1 LSIRDPFYADIER
14 ALASPLDTDL
24 FERLAAE
31 IVESKGY
38 PTNLAVGGADNGYDF
53 ELLDSTLEPG
63 PGVVTTSDR
72 VTTNLKKNLASNRSN
87 CPNAAKKT
95 FVVTSTVL
103 TSVKRNN
110 LKKAA
115 GELGYVYLGAADRAD
130 VARYIYAH
138 PHWASELLGLAG
150 EPSALSVVART
161 SRPLLDVALVG
172 RDAARQSLRELQG
185 DAMVVGSPGSGKTAL
200 LADLAASGE
209 ASFMVSRDMSAVANA
224 LRAQQPKV
232 VVIDDLD
239 DDVAATRDLVQLR
252 TEIGADFR
260 IVVTDWE
267 RCPELEQAM
276 GLASDDIVVLDQL
289 SRDEIVEVVKSVGVA
304 GPRQLIREIVDQSEG
319 MPGLAVTL
327 TQAALSGD
335 YEALFAG
342 DRLGLVMESAVNQL
356 LGNAAEGNAAILAL
370 AAIAFAGDVGLA
382 LEETAD
388 FVGISRGE
396 LQRVLR
402 RLTSGGIV
410 RSDARRV
417 SIRPRS
423 LRSYLIRK
431 AFFGPGPADY
441 QRLLAVV
448 PNSGQTAVELVKAS
462 RAGAVVPDLL
472 DIVLSSGDTMAARY
486 YVGTGEREAREYLRA
501 APEMSIHVAHE
512 ALHTAPE
519 VVIPS
524 LLVLALDDR
533 RELHNTPE
541 QPLRLIKDWGNS
553 AFPGGGE
560 AVERKRTVI
569 NAALKWAAEGGDFET
584 ACRAC
589 CEVLRTSFEGSE
601 TDPGAGM
608 TIHLVSG
615 MLTDE
620 EIAQLI
626 PLWEQVRNAIGQAAS
641 VPWPSLLSL
650 ASSLVH
656 PRVLGDHPIE
666 VFAASR
672 GFAQRVLDDLGELG
686 RPHPAVL
693 ERLSSLR
700 ARLGLEEIYEIPHD
714 YAVLLGERDFTDW
727 ERDEEQRAQQIAELA
742 DQWAVD
748 HPNDFAARMRWL
760 ADEAALAGGTGYDR
774 SPHLCYL
781 VAQRVSSPRGWLDA
795 VIAGGLGPTCQQPFV
810 DCAIAGYEEGW
821 ETLVSP
827 MLGDTPTESVAIDA
841 ALRAPSMSD
850 ELWPSIAP
858 LLPRYEK
865 HIDILCL
872 RKQVSTH
879 TLGRLLTH
887 ESSVVVHATAVGMW
901 TGEKHGQ
908 IPEELRTQWEDAVVR
923 IDDDEYWLEE
933 ILASSP
939 DVAARWLRA
948 RIEHNDWR
956 ALGQRK
962 NVSSACQGLDHDER
976 LQILGSV
983 GSQFYNESVAAAL
996 IGDSEDLYREVLRDS
1011 SMDDNWEAPLRRSP
1025 DDEWRRLAGIALEEG
1040 KSPRDLAGASMLR
1053 SESWSGPHSAHL
1065 QSKIDAFTPW
1075 LDDPVPEVREIARQA
1090 IQWFSESKERAL
1102 ADERREAIEGI
1113 D

>member
-1 LSIRDPFYADIER
+1 MSTRDPFYAEIEQ
-14 ALASPLDTDL
+14 ALASHLDTDL
-24 FERLAAE
+24 FEQLAAE

-53 ELLDSTLEPG
+53 ELFDSSQEPG

-72 VTTNLKKNLASNRSN
+72 VTTNLKKNLTSNRDN
-87 CPNAAKKT
+87 CPGAAKKT

-103 TSVKRNN
+103 TSAKRNN

-115 GELGYVYLGAADRAD
+115 SEFGYVYLGAADRAE

-138 PHWASELLGLAG
+138 PHWAQELLGLAG
-150 EPSALSVVART
+150 APSALSVVART
-161 SRPLLDVALVG
+161 SRPLLDVPLVG
-172 RDAARQSLRELQG
+172 RDEAKRSLRELQG

-209 ASFMVSRDMSAVANA
+209 ASFLVSRDMSVVANA
-224 LRAQQPKV
+224 LRAQQPNV

-239 DDVAATRDLVQLR
+239 DVAAATRDLVQLR
-252 TEIGADFR
+252 AEIGADFR

-267 RCPELEQAM
+267 RSPELEQAM
-276 GLASDDIVVLDQL
+276 GLAANDVVVLEQL
-289 SRDEIVEVVKSVGVA
+289 CRDEIVEVIKSVGIA
-304 GPRQLIREIVDQSEG
+304 GPRQLVREIVDQSEG

-335 YEALFAG
+335 YQALFAG
-342 DRLGLVMESAVNQL
+342 DRLGLVMESTVNRL
-356 LGNAAEGNAAILAL
+356 LGTAAEGRASVLAL
-370 AAIAFAGDVGLA
+370 ATIALASDAGLT

-388 FVGISRGE
+388 FAGISKSE
-396 LQRVLR
+396 LHGVLQ

-410 RSDARRV
+410 RSEDRRV

-431 AFFGPGPADY
+431 AFFGPGAADY
-441 QRLLAVV
+441 ERLLAVV
-448 PNSGQTAVELVKAS
+448 PHSGQTAVELVKAS
-462 RAGAVVPDLL
+462 RAGAAVPDLL
-472 DIVLSSGDTMAARY
+472 GIVLTSGDTMAARY
-486 YVGTGEREAREYLRA
+486 YVGTGEREARAYLRA
-501 APEMSIHVAHE
+501 APEMAIHVAHE

-519 VVIPS
+519 VVIPG
-524 LLVLALDDR
+524 LLALAVDDR
-533 RELHNTPE
+533 RQLHNTPE
-541 QPLRLIKDWGNS
+541 QPLRLIKDWANS

-560 AVERKRTVI
+560 AVQRKKTVI
-569 NAALKWAAEGGDFET
+569 CAALKWAVEGGDFET

-601 TDPGAGM
+601 ADPGAGM

-620 EIAQLI
+620 EIAQLTS
-626 PLWEQVRNAIGQAAS
+626 LWEQVRDAMGQAAS
-641 VPWPSLLSL
+641 LPWPDLLSL

-656 PRVLGDHPIE
+656 PRVFGDHPVE

-672 GFAQRVLDDLGELG
+672 RFAQRVLEDLGELG
-686 RPHPAVL
+686 SAHPAVL
-693 ERLSSLR
+693 ERLNSLR
-700 ARLGLEEIYEIPHD
+700 ARLGLEEVHAIPRDYE
-714 YAVLLGERDFTDW
+714 VLLGERDFTDW
-727 ERDEEQRAQQIAELA
+727 ERDEGQRAREIDELA
-742 DQWAVD
+742 NQWVVGRPD
-748 HPNDFAARMRWL
+748 DFTGRMRWL
-760 ADEAALAGGTGYDR
+760 ADEAALAGRTGYDR
-774 SPHLCYL
+774 SPHLCHV
-781 VAQRVSSPRGWLDA
+781 VAQRVRSPREWLDA
-795 VIAGGLGPTCQQPFV
+795 VTAGGLSPACQQPFV
-810 DCAIAGYEEGW
+810 DRAIEGYEEGW
-821 ETLVSP
+821 ETLVGP
-827 MLGDTPTESVAIDA
+827 MLEDAQTESAAIDA
-841 ALRAPSMSD
+841 ALRAPSVSD
-850 ELWPSIAP
+850 ELWSSIAP
-858 LLPRYEK
+858 QLPRYEK

-879 TLGRLLTH
+879 TLGRLLAH

-901 TGEKHGQ
+901 TGEEHGQ

-948 RIEHNDWR
+948 RVQNNDWR

-962 NVSSACQGLDHDER
+962 NVASACRGLDHNER

-983 GSQFYNESVAAAL
+983 GSEFYNESVAAAL
-996 IGDSEDLYREVLRDS
+996 IGDSEDLYREVLRDG

-1040 KSPRDLAGASMLR
+1040 KSPRDVAGASMLR
-1053 SESWSGPHSAHL
+1053 SESWSGPRSAHL

-1075 LDDPVPEVREIARQA
+1075 LDDAAPAVREVATTA
-1090 IQWFSESKERAL
+1090 IEWFTESKARAL
-1102 ADERREAIEGI
+1102 ADERRRAIEGRG
-1113 D
+1113 